1 MSKYALA
8 LDFGSGGGR
17 ALFLDLESGYI
28 FSAYQSW
35 SYYSPD
41 GDGFRTEF
49 NASEFFNVFCKLVN
63 GIIYQHKINP
73 DDVVGISVTSMRHT
87 CVFLDKD
94 GKEVYAGPNV
104 DTRGLFYQ
112 DVIEES
118 VDLDLFKL
126 TGQWPPLLFMPA
138 RLAWFKEEEPEIFAK
153 IKYALTA
160 GDWLIYRLSG
170 VIACEPS
177 LASATML
184 FDLDKKKWMYNVL
197 ESLDMND
204 IELPDIHNSGEPVGE
219 LKVDI
224 ANKMGLKPGIPVVV
238 GGSDTQLGLLA
249 CGAFD
254 EGDLGVVAGTSTPVM
269 LVSSK
274 PVVGKEQK
282 VWTASHVLPDR
293 WVLEGNAQM
302 GGLTW
307 AWMKDNLQEITGKD
321 GDETYRFMEELASK
335 VPAGSEEVFASLGS
349 EILNIEELAVIR
361 PALFT
366 FPKPTRPMNLNPPG
380 FGHFIRATLENI
392 SYAIR
397 GNAEQLETILNKK
410 SDILRVTGGMSK
422 SRLWLEILSSI
433 TGKPV
438 IATEIKEGSSL
449 GCAICA
455 AVGAGYYNNL
465 KDGVKEVIKFKK
477 EVKPNDK
484 IIDVYNSGYNRWKE
498 IYGKITDL

>member
-1 MSKYALA
+1 VGKYALA
-8 LDFGSGGGR
+8 LDFGNGGGR
-17 ALFLDLESGYI
+17 TFFLDLESGHS

-35 SYYSPD
+35 SYYSPN
-41 GDGFRTEF
+41 GDGFITEF
-49 NASEFFNVFCKLVN
+49 NASEFFNVFCNLVN
-63 GIIYQHKINP
+63 GIIYQHKISP

-104 DTRGLFYQ
+104 DVRGLFYQ
-112 DVIEES
+112 DVIEEN

-138 RLAWFKEEEPEIFAK
+138 RLAWFKGEEPDIFAK

-160 GDWLIYRLSG
+160 ADWLIYKLSG
-170 VIACEPS
+170 VKACEPS

-184 FDLDKKKWMYNVL
+184 FDLDKKTWMYDVL
-197 ESLDMND
+197 ESLDMDD
-204 IELPDIHNSGEPVGE
+204 IELPEIRNSGEAVGG
-219 LKVDI
+219 LKIDI
-224 ANKMGLKPGIPVVV
+224 ANKMGLKPGTPVVV

-254 EGDLGVVAGTSTPVM
+254 DGDLSVVAGTSTPVM

-274 PVVGKEQK
+274 PVVGKEQR
-282 VWTASHVLPDR
+282 VWTANHVLPDR

-307 AWMKDNLQEITGKD
+307 AWMKDNFQEITGKD
-321 GDETYRFMEELASK
+321 GDETYRFMEGLASK

-349 EILNIEELAVIR
+349 EISNIQELSTIR
-361 PALFT
+361 PSLFM

-392 SYAIR
+392 AYAIR
-397 GNAEQLETILNKK
+397 GNAEQLEAILKKK
-410 SDILRVTGGMSK
+410 SNNLRVTGGMSK
-422 SRLWLEILSSI
+422 SQLWLEILSSI
-433 TGKPV
+433 IGKPV
-438 IATEIKEGSSL
+438 IATEITEGTSV

-465 KDGVKEVIKFKK
+465 KDGVKAAIKYKK

-498 IYGKITDL
+498 IYSKITDL